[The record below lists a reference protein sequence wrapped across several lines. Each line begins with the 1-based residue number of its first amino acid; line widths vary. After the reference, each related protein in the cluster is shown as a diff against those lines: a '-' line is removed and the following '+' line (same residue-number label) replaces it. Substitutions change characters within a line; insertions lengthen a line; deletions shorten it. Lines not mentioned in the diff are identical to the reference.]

1 MSPAASRAS
10 LFRRLSGLLASA
22 SALLFAA
29 LPLRAEVFDPTT
41 YTLDNG
47 LQLVVIE
54 NHRAPI
60 VTHMVWYK
68 VGAADEPWGQSGIA
82 HFLEHLMF
90 KGTEAHPEGA
100 FSRIVAQNGGSQNAF
115 TSQDYTAYFQ
125 NIAADRLEL
134 VMELEADRMTNL
146 VLTDEVV
153 ATEREVVLEERRSRV
168 DNEPSAI
175 LHEQADATLFQNH
188 PYGIPIIGWEHEIRE
203 LSTEDALRFYERY
216 YAPNNA
222 IVVVAGDVVPDEV
235 RALAE
240 QHYGGIEPRTMDPR
254 ARPKEPE
261 QRAPREVVLRDPKV
275 GQPSWRRSYLAPSYH
290 AGETEH
296 AYALQ
301 VLGEILGGGSTSRLY
316 RSLVVEQKLAAGAG
330 GHYSALVKDHS
341 TFTVYATPN
350 PGVEIEPLR
359 DAVDAEIGRIVEG
372 GVTEEEL
379 TRAVDRLRAAAVF
392 ARDRLSTGARVLGM
406 AMTTGSTVADVE
418 AWPDRIA
425 EVTAE
430 QVQAAARAVFR
441 PEQSVTAVLLPEKKV
456 DRRQKSQAEEP
467 SQ

>member
-1 MSPAASRAS
+1 MPLPASRAS
-10 LFRRLSGLLASA
+10 LLRRLTGLLAA
-22 SALLFAA
+22 AGAFLFAA
-29 LPLRAEVFDPTT
+29 LPSHAEVFDPTT

-47 LQLVVIE
+47 LRLVVIE

-60 VTHMVWYK
+60 VTHMVWYE

-90 KGTEAHPEGA
+90 KGTKAYPEGA

-153 ATEREVVLEERRSRV
+153 ATERDVVLEERRSRV

-175 LHEQADATLFQNH
+175 LNEQADATLFQNH
-188 PYGIPIIGWEHEIRE
+188 PYGIPIIGWEHEIRT
-203 LSTEDALRFYERY
+203 LSREDALRFYERY

-222 IVVVAGDVVPDEV
+222 IVVVAGDVVPEQV

-240 QHYGGIEPRTMDPR
+240 RYYGPIERRETDQRM
-254 ARPKEPE
+254 RPQEPD

-275 GQPSWRRSYLAPSYH
+275 GQPTWRRSYLAPSYH

-330 GHYSALVKDHS
+330 GHYGALVKDHS

-350 PGVEIEPLR
+350 PGVEIEPLE
-359 DAVDAEIGRIVEG
+359 DAVDAEIDRIVEQ

-379 TRAVDRLRAAAVF
+379 TGAVDRLRAAAVY
-392 ARDRLSTGARVLGM
+392 ARDRLTTGARVLGM
-406 AMTTGSTVADVE
+406 ALTTGSTVADVE
-418 AWPDRIA
+418 NWPDRIA

-441 PEQSVTAVLLPEKKV
+441 PERSVTAVLLPEQKV
-456 DRRQKSQAEEP
+456 ADKETPETEEQSQ
-467 SQ
+467 